1 MKFLEKNLQ
10 PSALLIQK
18 NFSRK
23 LLHDNYYQKVGL

>member
-1 MKFLEKNLQ
+1 MKFLEKILQ
-10 PSALLIQK
+10 PNALLIQK